1 VERRVVRRTQSNFP
15 AADGSIRLFRRGW
28 LPAEPRRALV
38 LVHGLAEH
46 SGRYDHVGAWFSA
59 RDCAVHAYDHRG
71 HGRSQ
76 GARGHVAA
84 FGELLDDL
92 EAFLALVRREH
103 PDLPI
108 ALVGHSMGGLVVGA
122 LLSERKPDVLGAVT
136 SGAALELPPGISGTR
151 LRVVRALRR
160 IAPRLRI
167 AGGVDPAT
175 LSRDPE
181 VVRAYADDPFVYR
194 RITVSLASELMDAIV
209 RTAAGAIQVQVPMLL
224 LHGEA
229 DRLCAARGS
238 RSFHGQLRGGGHR
251 LRVYPQLRH
260 EIFNEPEQEQ
270 VCEDVLAW
278 LLERAA

>member
-15 AADGSIRLFRRGW
+15 AADGTRLFRRAW
-28 LPAEPRRALV
+28 LPAQPRRVLV

-76 GARGHVAA
+76 GVRGHVGGFA
-84 FGELLDDL
+84 ELLDDL
-92 EAFLALVRREH
+92 ETFLGVVRREH
-103 PDLPI
+103 PELPLVI
-108 ALVGHSMGGLVVGA
+108 VGHSMGGLVVGA
-122 LLSERKPDVLGAVT
+122 LLCERKPDVLGAVA
-136 SGAALELPPGISGTR
+136 SAAPLELPSGVSGTR

-160 IAPRLRI
+160 FAPRLRL
-167 AGGVDPAT
+167 ANGVDPGT

-181 VVRAYADDPFVYR
+181 VVRAYLDDPFVYR
-194 RITVSLASELMDAIV
+194 RITVSFASELMEAIV
-209 RTAAGAIQVQVPMLL
+209 RTAGAAMQVRVPMLL

-229 DRLCAARGS
+229 DRLCPARGS
-238 RSFHGQLRGGGHR
+238 RGFHGQLRGAGHR
-251 LRVYPQLRH
+251 LRLYPQLRH

-270 VCEDVLAW
+270 VFEDVLAW
-278 LLERAA
+278 LLERSA